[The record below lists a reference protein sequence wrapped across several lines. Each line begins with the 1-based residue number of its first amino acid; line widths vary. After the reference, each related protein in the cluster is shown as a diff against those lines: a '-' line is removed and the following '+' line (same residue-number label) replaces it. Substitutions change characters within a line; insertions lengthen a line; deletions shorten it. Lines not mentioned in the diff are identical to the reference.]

1 MAPMAD
7 VLFGEEPSGDVQGL
21 VGDTAALSHVDLG
34 DIEVPGHGAANAHA
48 EGEPAPGK
56 DVHGGRGLGQLEGGP
71 EWDDDHGGAQPEGGG
86 VLGDGG
92 EENEG
97 VHGAEGHVVGDPVVV
112 VAPLLGLAGE
122 CHGADVFLHRG
133 IEGAELHFGHGKT
146 LSGWGVGGHFN
157 GKAGCMSGDAL
168 LQCVGG

>member
-1 MAPMAD
+1 M
-7 VLFGEEPSGDVQGL
+7 
-21 VGDTAALSHVDLG
+21 GDTAALSHVDLG
-34 DIEVPGHGAANAHA
+34 DIEVPGHGTANAHA
-48 EGEPAPGK
+48 KSEPATRQH
-56 DVHGGRGLGQLEGGP
+56 VNSGRGLGQLEGGP
-71 EWDDDHGGAQPEGGG
+71 EWDDDHGGAEPEGGG

-122 CHGADVFLHRG
+122 LDRADVFFHRG
-133 IEGAELHFGHGKT
+133 IEGAELHFSHGKT
-146 LSGWGVGGHFN
+146 LSRGGVEGHFN

-168 LQCVGG
+168 LQCV